1 MRQSY
6 ISFDYKDLAPVIN
19 ISPAGAVSDTQNYN
33 GTMNEWAP
41 DYSLTPL
48 VLCPSVKVIDPDGR
62 STADVT
68 SQLADVTW
76 YEVSQGTESAITD
89 NEQSPQDATKLKYT
103 LGTAANG
110 WRLQLNANV
119 NAGEKLSLRF
129 KAKYLDP
136 RKNAVMMLNYDCV
149 VICRNETITSPDLVV
164 DFPEAS
170 TWDPI
175 YHSDS
180 KTITIK
186 AKMMLPNGPVPSG
199 KTIVVRDMLRDDGTW
214 SAIGSSILDNE
225 VSVNTDGSELTLDR
239 SLMGTRIDL
248 RVRAK
253 FDPDGN
259 PASVTLDDTSP
270 EKRISC
276 VRELCY
282 YDYENTTPRNIPP
295 DATRIRLTCRIHGDK
310 GDVPT
315 PERELQFVWYT
326 STNTATPSYSEI
338 GRGQNIDVSTSFVT
352 ASGGMTAVEVKDR
365 GPLKYLKLPTGEY
378 LTVNGKLLM
387 ARGG

>member
-1 MRQSY
+1 
-6 ISFDYKDLAPVIN
+6 
-19 ISPAGAVSDTQNYN
+19 
-33 GTMNEWAP
+33 
-41 DYSLTPL
+41 
-48 VLCPSVKVIDPDGR
+48 
-62 STADVT
+62 
-68 SQLADVTW
+68 
-76 YEVSQGTESAITD
+76 
-89 NEQSPQDATKLKYT
+89 
-103 LGTAANG
+103 
-110 WRLQLNANV
+110 
-119 NAGEKLSLRF
+119 
-129 KAKYLDP
+129 
-136 RKNAVMMLNYDCV
+136 
-149 VICRNETITSPDLVV
+149 
-164 DFPEAS
+164 
-170 TWDPI
+170 
-175 YHSDS
+175 
-180 KTITIK
+180 
-186 AKMMLPNGPVPSG
+186 MMLPNGPVPSG
-199 KTIVVRDMLRDDGTW
+199 KTIFVWDMLRDDGTW

-310 GDVPT
+310 GDLPT